1 MTQKMTRKKRESE
14 SRGWKERNDYNKM
27 IYDLKG
33 DEKKEYE
40 INMLK
45 ARIKNCEDDLKNFG
59 ESVVL
64 INKINNMK
72 NKIKELEDGK

>member
-1 MTQKMTRKKRESE
+1 MTRKKRESE